1 MIENA
6 LILFNEYLSLSETL
20 PITSSEAKCWQG
32 DPHNRY
38 HAPEKAYDGDVNT
51 AYLIEDDDVE
61 GNFLKLLLLKKYP
74 VGMVK
79 LINRVDCCH
88 ERIAGTVVELY
99 SNEGGT
105 ETKVATCGEITGKLT
120 SY

>member
-1 MIENA
+1 
-6 LILFNEYLSLSETL
+6 
-20 PITSSEAKCWQG
+20 
-32 DPHNRY
+32 
-38 HAPEKAYDGDVNT
+38 
-51 AYLIEDDDVE
+51 
-61 GNFLKLLLLKKYP
+61 
-74 VGMVK
+74 MVK

-105 ETKVATCGEITGKLT
+105 ETKVATCGEEITGELT